1 MASPAAR
8 SRRAPPSPPFDSRA
22 ALGEAVAALYTSP
35 DPRARAA
42 ADAWLQQFLRSD
54 HAWPLSL
61 RMLRDGE
68 DLTSIEALFCA
79 RALHVLLR
87 KSVVKAER
95 TQRSHAVLDADDW
108 TGAREALLRLMWAH
122 ADAIERSD
130 ASADAA
136 RLRPPPRERSRRAP
150 RRTRRRRARS

>member
-1 MASPAAR
+1 
-8 SRRAPPSPPFDSRA
+8 
-22 ALGEAVAALYTSP
+22 
-35 DPRARAA
+35 
-42 ADAWLQQFLRSD
+42 
-54 HAWPLSL
+54 
-61 RMLRDGE
+61 MLRDGE

-136 RLRPPPRERSRRAP
+136 APPTSAAGTFAARAKADAAASRAVLTP
-150 RRTRRRRARS
+150 VSYTHLTLPTTPYV